1 MIERLVA
8 MGLVETDQ
16 RPQDSEWQGQCARR
30 PLKWLIAE
38 HYIALGLRIEPPP
51 QPQWVTQASLVL
63 AACEEGWDCC
73 LDHRD
78 EQWIFWRCYS
88 CKIDDE
94 SLVSSVK
101 MQLALARYLEQ
112 ELLKPTPVTHSRIWR
127 NKL

>member
-1 MIERLVA
+1 MARSV
-8 MGLVETDQ
+8 
-16 RPQDSEWQGQCARR
+16 RPS

-51 QPQWVTQASLVL
+51 QPQWVAQASLVL

-101 MQLALARYLEQ
+101 CNWPSLDILS
-112 ELLKPTPVTHSRIWR
+112 K
-127 NKL
+127 NC